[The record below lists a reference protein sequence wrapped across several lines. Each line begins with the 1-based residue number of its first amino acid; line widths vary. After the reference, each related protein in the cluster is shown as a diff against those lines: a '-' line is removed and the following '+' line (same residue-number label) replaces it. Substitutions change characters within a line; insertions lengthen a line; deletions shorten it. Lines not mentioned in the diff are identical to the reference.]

1 MTLTADRRNRR
12 PAAGSERAASA
23 AGSPTVDDGPRWRAV
38 PVLDDVYRVVDGER
52 TVGYVQVAGP
62 VFVVLRGEV
71 YNTSVEVAQCLC
83 LDVAVGRLREFAAPS
98 R

>member
-1 MTLTADRRNRR
+1 MTLTADRRNSRTTARSTR
-12 PAAGSERAASA
+12 PASSRTDPPALRAL
-23 AGSPTVDDGPRWRAV
+23 
-38 PVLDDVYRVVDGER
+38 PVLDDVYRVLDGER

-83 LDVAVGRLREFAAPS
+83 LETAVARLHTAVAAS
-98 R
+98 AG